1 LTLPRIGENI
11 PYMGEPARR
20 TDTMPTFQVAHLR
33 RDGRDVII
41 VPVDR
46 SFGKRAPA
54 EQARIQEAFQ
64 RSAAAAEMSGVVV
77 PVWEDASGRMAFR
90 APPPWHEFFKSIDMV
105 YVATALNETLSL
117 E

>member
-1 LTLPRIGENI
+1 
-11 PYMGEPARR
+11 MGEPAAKRM
-20 TDTMPTFQVAHLR
+20 DAMPTFQVAHLQH
-33 RDGRDVII
+33 DGQDVII

-46 SFGKRAPA
+46 SFGKRSPS

-64 RSAAAAEMSGVVV
+64 RSAAAADIAGVVV

-90 APPPWHEFFKSIDMV
+90 APPPWHEFLKSIDMV
-105 YVATALNETLSL
+105 YVATALNRSLSL

>member
-1 LTLPRIGENI
+1 
-11 PYMGEPARR
+11 MGEATTKRM
-20 TDTMPTFQVAHLR
+20 DAMPTFQVAHLR
-33 RDGRDVII
+33 RDGQDVII

-46 SFGKRAPA
+46 SFGKRSPA

-64 RSAAAAEMSGVVV
+64 RSAAAVDIPGVVV

-90 APPPWHEFFKSIDMV
+90 APPPWHDFFKSIDMV
-105 YVATALNETLSL
+105 YVATALNRSLSL

>member
-1 LTLPRIGENI
+1 
-11 PYMGEPARR
+11 MGQPARKIMEA
-20 TDTMPTFQVAHLR
+20 MPTFQVAHLR
-33 RDGRDVII
+33 RDGKDVII

-46 SFGKRAPA
+46 SFGVRPPA

-64 RSAAAAEMSGVVV
+64 RSAAAVDIPGVVV

-90 APPPWHEFFKSIDMV
+90 APPPWHDFFKSIDMV
-105 YVATALNETLSL
+105 YVATALNRSLSL